1 VKTNRALRGVL
12 FRKLGSLYQRME
24 QSYNSCAQEMGL
36 SCVECPD
43 NCCTSYFQH
52 HTYIEWAYLWKGME
66 TTQTGGTGH
75 CPSEGRRVRARGQ
88 AAPVPGAA
96 AQDHVPLERG
106 RTLSAVL
113 HRLMI
118 CRLHG
123 VPNVFR
129 MPDGRERTFPG
140 CFRGQEIGR
149 NLEKLPMIDRTGFYR
164 ELAELEIGFG
174 GSRLKQLPRVNMTLA
189 EMLVA
194 GPPSL

>member
-12 FRKLGSLYQRME
+12 YRKLGSLYQRME
-24 QSYNSCAQEMGL
+24 QSYNSCAKEMGL

-52 HTYIEWAYLWKGME
+52 HTHIEWAYLWKGME
-66 TTQTGGTGH
+66 TLGREQRDIVLQKAEEYVFEAKRLLSQGLRPRIM
-75 CPSEGRRVRARGQ
+75 CPLNGEGLCQLYR
-88 AAPVPGAA
+88 
-96 AQDHVPLERG
+96 
-106 RTLSAVL
+106 

-149 NLEKLPMIDRTGFYR
+149 NLERLPMIDRTGFYR

-194 GPPSL
+194 GPPTL

>member
-52 HTYIEWAYLWKGME
+52 HTYIEWAYLWKGIEALRQEERDIVLQKADEYVLEAKRLLSQGLRPRIM
-66 TTQTGGTGH
+66 
-75 CPSEGRRVRARGQ
+75 CPLNGEGLCQ
-88 AAPVPGAA
+88 
-96 AQDHVPLERG
+96 LY
-106 RTLSAVL
+106 L

-129 MPDGRERTFPG
+129 MPDGKERTFPG

-149 NLEKLPMIDRTGFYR
+149 NLEKMPMIDRTGFYR